1 MIIPANPD
9 LCDYLTA
16 KLKRRNKL
24 IKMADRSVLGW
35 DTVTEYE
42 DDPSASDSDDGKK
55 IRQAENRV
63 LTKRK
68 SKKSNKLIL
77 QVPTQ
82 KPGSTVYNGSRP
94 TPPTHSLPQATKL
107 QICIEQF
114 TQVLSTRK
122 MLAPVAPMLDRGT
135 HASVV
140 EKGGTGG
147 NTTRTPDI
155 ETKRLI

>member
-1 MIIPANPD
+1 MIIPANPN

-82 KPGSTVYNGSRP
+82 KPGSTVNITAPAQHPPHTPCPKQRNSRFA
-94 TPPTHSLPQATKL
+94 SNNLPKYFRRAK
-107 QICIEQF
+107 C
-114 TQVLSTRK
+114 
-122 MLAPVAPMLDRGT
+122 
-135 HASVV
+135 
-140 EKGGTGG
+140 
-147 NTTRTPDI
+147 
-155 ETKRLI
+155 

>member
-24 IKMADRSVLGW
+24 IKLVDRSVLGW

-55 IRQAENRV
+55 IRQAKNRA

-77 QVPTQ
+77 RVPTQ
-82 KPGSTVYNGSRP
+82 KPGSMVNITAPAPHPPHTPSPKQRNSNSRFA
-94 TPPTHSLPQATKL
+94 SNNLPKYFRRAK
-107 QICIEQF
+107 C
-114 TQVLSTRK
+114 
-122 MLAPVAPMLDRGT
+122 
-135 HASVV
+135 
-140 EKGGTGG
+140 
-147 NTTRTPDI
+147 
-155 ETKRLI
+155 

>member
-24 IKMADRSVLGW
+24 IKLADRSVLGW

-55 IRQAENRV
+55 IRQAKNRA

-77 QVPTQ
+77 RVPTQ
-82 KPGSTVYNGSRP
+82 KPGSMVNITAPAPHPPHTPSPKQRNSNSRFA
-94 TPPTHSLPQATKL
+94 SNNLPKYFRRAK
-107 QICIEQF
+107 C
-114 TQVLSTRK
+114 
-122 MLAPVAPMLDRGT
+122 
-135 HASVV
+135 
-140 EKGGTGG
+140 
-147 NTTRTPDI
+147 
-155 ETKRLI
+155 

>member
-24 IKMADRSVLGW
+24 IKLADRSVLGW

-55 IRQAENRV
+55 IRQAKNRA

-82 KPGSTVYNGSRP
+82 KPGSMVNITAPAPHPPHTPSPKQRKSNSRFA
-94 TPPTHSLPQATKL
+94 SNNLPKYFRRAK
-107 QICIEQF
+107 C
-114 TQVLSTRK
+114 
-122 MLAPVAPMLDRGT
+122 
-135 HASVV
+135 
-140 EKGGTGG
+140 
-147 NTTRTPDI
+147 
-155 ETKRLI
+155 